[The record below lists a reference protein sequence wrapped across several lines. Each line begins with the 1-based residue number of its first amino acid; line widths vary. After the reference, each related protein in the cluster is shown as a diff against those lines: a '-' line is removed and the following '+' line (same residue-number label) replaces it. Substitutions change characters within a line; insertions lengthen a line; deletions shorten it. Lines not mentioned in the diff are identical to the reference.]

1 MLLFIKIGFLEI
13 TFWDIAD
20 ILIVGYLLYQL
31 FRLIK
36 GSIAVN
42 ILAGITMLY
51 ITWWLVAWLK
61 MDALSMILGQFARL
75 GLIALVIVFQPEM
88 RRFLLLIGQT
98 LNMRIKSMRRLVISP
113 TEVSEESRDAIAHI
127 VKTLPLLAEQRIG
140 ALFVFT
146 TNTELQL
153 FAQSGVRLDANLSTQ
168 ILMSIFNTES
178 PLHDGAVI
186 IGNNKIFAAS
196 CVLPVTESSALPEH
210 VGTRHRAAVGITEV
224 TDGIA
229 VVVSEET
236 GKISY
241 ARDGNLNYDL
251 SAEQI
256 GKILLRVFQHNQ

>member
-1 MLLFIKIGFLEI
+1 MLFFIKIGFLEI

-31 FRLIK
+31 LRLIK
-36 GSIAVN
+36 GSIALN
-42 ILAGITMLY
+42 ILAGITLLY
-51 ITWWLVAWLK
+51 TVWWLVAWLK
-61 MDALSMILGQFARL
+61 MEALSMILGQFARL
-75 GLIALVIVFQPEM
+75 GLLALVIVFQPEM

-98 LNMRIKSMRRLVISP
+98 LNTRFKSVSRMLSAPTDISI
-113 TEVSEESRDAIAHI
+113 ESSAMVAQI
-127 VKTLPLLAEQRIG
+127 VKTLPLLANDRTG
-140 ALFVFT
+140 ALLVFT
-146 TNTELQL
+146 TNTELQI
-153 FAQSGVRLDANLSTQ
+153 FAQSAVRLDASVSTQ
-168 ILMSIFNTES
+168 LLLSIFNTES

-196 CVLPVTESSALPEH
+196 CVLPVTESTALPEH

-224 TDGIA
+224 TDSIA

-251 SAEQI
+251 TADQI
-256 GKILLRVFQHNQ
+256 GKVLLRVLQQ